1 MVLLNDKIIMYCM
14 ENFNDKSPRQK
25 QVEYLQ
31 ELMIKVKN
39 APVDKEGLIHPLCEF
54 VNYCNNLKIINGFSG
69 SHLGNITFDSNLKN
83 ELLSNIEMAIAV
95 AETRQTPIG
104 SSLIVNN
111 NNQQSQNLNDSVIT
125 EALRKSLTGEQY
137 DEMIEM
143 IKSKSDKK
151 TIKEKLL
158 SFGSDTLAGII
169 SAIISGLLIK

>member
-1 MVLLNDKIIMYCM
+1 MT
-14 ENFNDKSPRQK
+14 
-25 QVEYLQ
+25 
-31 ELMIKVKN
+31 KVKN
-39 APVDKEGLIHPLCEF
+39 APADKEGLIHPLCEF
-54 VNYCNNLKIINGFSG
+54 VNYCINLEILNGFSG
-69 SHLGNITFDSNLKN
+69 RHLSNITFDSNLKN

-95 AETRQTPIG
+95 AETRQTPSIG

-111 NNQQSQNLNDSVIT
+111 NNQQSQNLNVSVIT

-158 SFGSDTLAGII
+158 TFGSDTLAGII
-169 SAIISGLLIK
+169 STIISGLLL